1 MVKLSAAF
9 MLAYAGWFGTL
20 QSLPTAGTNADLLR
34 VASVAGLLST
44 LTVFVYRLGVWRQ
57 EMENTKNN
65 IGAEVKA
72 YRAESSVNFER
83 MERRL
88 EVIDRVV
95 TTAARR
101 AARATRW
108 QARTERRLTSIED
121 AQPMEGA

>member
-1 MVKLSAAF
+1 MMKLLPAF

-20 QSLPTAGTNADLLR
+20 QSMPATGASADLLR

-44 LTVFVYRLGVWRQ
+44 LTVFVYRLGVWRE

-72 YRAESSVNFER
+72 YHAASCESFDR
-83 MERRL
+83 LDRRL

-95 TTAARR
+95 TNAARR
-101 AARATRW
+101 AVRASRW
-108 QARTERRLTSIED
+108 QARTERRLDGLEAGTREEVS
-121 AQPMEGA
+121 